1 MRLRLCLACLCLT
14 TRLAMAADRPA
25 TFTANDLDRARGMLG
40 LAQDEVVKYFYDP
53 ARVGPDFEAR
63 CRAARETLAA
73 AKSNDAAMMII
84 AQPFMDIGDSH
95 TLFVPPSR
103 RDRVDHHWKFRPVG
117 NDLYV
122 SEVDKAGDARKKG
135 LQVGDKLLALD
146 GMAPSRANYWTLR
159 YLVYSLAPRSGL
171 RVVVQ
176 APGQEPRQLDIAAE
190 VKAGSQLRDLR
201 NADEYYDLVL
211 HSENENFKRR
221 SRLVELPGDILIW
234 KLQKFDLEKISA
246 GLHKAASAKAVVLD
260 LRGNPGGEVRATE
273 DMLNAFFADDFEAF
287 TMKERKRSE
296 TTRVKGKGTFK
307 GLLLVLIDHAS
318 ASASEVF
325 ARTVQMRQRGVLIGD
340 RTAGAL
346 STARYHPLDLG
357 TAEKFTAFGM
367 QIAVSSFVMADG
379 TVVEGKGVAPD
390 LLLLPTHEQLYRG
403 HDPVLAKALTMAGH
417 KITPDEAGK
426 LFPPLN

>member
-1 MRLRLCLACLCLT
+1 
-14 TRLAMAADRPA
+14 
-25 TFTANDLDRARGMLG
+25 
-40 LAQDEVVKYFYDP
+40 
-53 ARVGPDFEAR
+53 
-63 CRAARETLAA
+63 
-73 AKSNDAAMMII
+73 
-84 AQPFMDIGDSH
+84 MDIGDSH
-95 TLFVPPSR
+95 TLFVPPAR

-117 NDLYV
+117 HDLYV
-122 SEVDKAGDARKKG
+122 SEVDQAGDARKKG

-146 GMAPSRANYWTLR
+146 GLAPSRANYWTLR
-159 YLVYSLAPRSGL
+159 YLVYSLAPRSGM

-190 VKAGSQLRDLR
+190 VKAGNQLRDLR

-211 HSENENFKRR
+211 HSENEDFKRR
-221 SRLVELPGDILIW
+221 SRLVELPGDILVW
-234 KLQKFDLEKISA
+234 KLQKFDLEKIPA
-246 GLHKAASAKAVVLD
+246 GLHKAASAKVVVLD

-346 STARYHPLDLG
+346 STARYHPLHLG
-357 TAEKFTAFGM
+357 AAEKFTAFGV
-367 QIAVSSFVMADG
+367 QIAFSSFVMADG

-403 HDPVLAKALTMAGH
+403 HDPVLAKALAMAGH
-417 KITPDEAGK
+417 KVTPEEAGK